1 MPHQDEKYLHE
12 NLQALKAL
20 FEQVLPGSLSTS
32 PRHGNATLEAS
43 WLAAVAM
50 VCWGFTTTGTL
61 SDRVATA
68 CSVTGRVLGGG
79 TSVSRQ
85 GLLKALATSG
95 QALVDVIVDHLA
107 VTLPAL
113 KGHWT
118 RGGKVNVAVDGSKAR
133 APRTAANQEFFAS
146 TRGTQRNG
154 QAYRSGADASKAASV
169 QVLMTVFWHLAT
181 GLPLRWRLSGGTGS
195 ERISVQEQINQLPG
209 NVRLIGDA
217 EYVGYSLWS
226 TIITSN
232 RSFLFRVGSNITL
245 LKNLGKYRVQDGYV
259 SFWPDYVMKS
269 GQPPLLL
276 RLITLHNGKST
287 IHLVTNEL
295 DMTSELACDLYK
307 QRWGIEVFF
316 RSVKQSCQ
324 RSKLHCQTPQN
335 VLSELNWT
343 LLGLWAAL
351 FLGKQTLAETG
362 EPIERLSP
370 VKASRAF
377 ERTIAAIHLQA
388 RNTALLVD
396 LLSHAVIADESH
408 RTSSNQ
414 SRHSPRKR
422 KRKPC
427 GAPILKSPSKSQQQA
442 ARKLGF

>member
-1 MPHQDEKYLHE
+1 MPHQDDE
-12 NLQALKAL
+12 NLPGNLQSLKAL
-20 FEQVLPGSLSTS
+20 FEQVLPESLAAFS
-32 PRHGNATLEAS
+32 RHGNATLEPP

-68 CSVTGRVLGGG
+68 CSVVGRVLGVD
-79 TSVSRQ
+79 TTVSRQ

-95 QALVDVIVDHLA
+95 QALVDLIVDHLA

-118 RGGKVNVAVDGSKAR
+118 RGGKVNVAVDGSKAK

-146 TRGTQRNG
+146 TRGTQRSG
-154 QAYRSGADASKAASV
+154 QAYRSEADAAKAASV

-195 ERISVQEQINQLPG
+195 ERVSVQEQINQLPN

-226 TIITSN
+226 TIIASGRT
-232 RSFLFRVGSNITL
+232 FLFRVGSNITL
-245 LKNLGKYRVQDGYV
+245 LKNLGKYKVKDGYV
-259 SFWPDYVMKS
+259 SFWPDYIMKS

-276 RLITLHNGKST
+276 RLITLHNGKNT

-295 DMTSELACDLYK
+295 DITSEQACELYK
-307 QRWGIEVFF
+307 QRWGVEVFF

-335 VLSELNWT
+335 ALSELNWT
-343 LLGLWAAL
+343 LLGLWSAL
-351 FLGKQTLAETG
+351 FLGKQTLAADGET
-362 EPIERLSP
+362 IRRLSP
-370 VKASRAF
+370 VKVARAF
-377 ERTIAAIHLQA
+377 EQTILAIHLQA
-388 RNTALLVD
+388 RDTTLLSD
-396 LLSHAVIADESH
+396 LLSAAVIADESH
-408 RTSSNQ
+408 RTSSKK
-414 SRHSPRKR
+414 SRNYPRKR

-427 GAPILKSPSKSQQQA
+427 GSPSATLRAYPDPRFSPLQ
-442 ARKLGF
+442 